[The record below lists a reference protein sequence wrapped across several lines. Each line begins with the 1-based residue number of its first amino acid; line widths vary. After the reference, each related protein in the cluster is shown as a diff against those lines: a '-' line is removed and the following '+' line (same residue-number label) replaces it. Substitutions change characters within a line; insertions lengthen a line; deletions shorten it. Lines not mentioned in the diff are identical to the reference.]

1 MFQRLLL
8 AAAVALSTAT
18 LPTVL
23 IATPA
28 MALQCPAD
36 APDGHKRPGGYCEL
50 RDSTATL
57 APSLT
62 APPAAEVTPVVAPG
76 GGGCAALDVRRL
88 LMHRARGSR
97 VLTAC

>member
-1 MFQRLLL
+1 MYKRLLL
-8 AAAVALSTAT
+8 AAAVALSTAA

-28 MALQCPAD
+28 MALQCPTD

-50 RDSTATL
+50 RESTATL
-57 APSLT
+57 APSAT
-62 APPAAEVTPVVAPG
+62 APPAAEVAPAVAPG

-88 LMHRARGSR
+88 LMHRPLGARILS
-97 VLTAC
+97 AC